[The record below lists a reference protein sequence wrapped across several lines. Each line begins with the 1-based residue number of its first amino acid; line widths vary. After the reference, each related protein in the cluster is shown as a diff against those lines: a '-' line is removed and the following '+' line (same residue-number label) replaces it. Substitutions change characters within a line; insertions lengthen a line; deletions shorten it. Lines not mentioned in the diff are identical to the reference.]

1 MKLTKTQL
9 KQIIKEELNEFT
21 LSLNPATGK
30 YELECAEKPL
40 EERPEDW

>member
-1 MKLTKTQL
+1 MKKLFENWNKFLT
-9 KQIIKEELNEFT
+9 EELNEFT

>member
-1 MKLTKTQL
+1 MKITKSQL
-9 KQIIKEELNEFT
+9 KQIIKEELNEFMIR
-21 LSLNPATGK
+21 LNPATGK